1 MSLSPQEIED
11 IAKLARLELSDE
23 EKTMYAEQLSAIL
36 DYINMLEEVDT
47 SAVEETCQVT
57 GLMNVTRDDEVHE
70 VSDEQKKNIIEAFP
84 DKIGSLLKVKKVF
97 E

>member
-11 IAKLARLELSDE
+11 IATLARLQLSDE

-36 DYINMLEEVDT
+36 DYVKMLDEVDT
-47 SAVEETCQVT
+47 SMVEETCQVT
-57 GLMNVTRDDEVHE
+57 GLMNVIRDDEVVE
-70 VSDEQKKNIIEAFP
+70 ISDEQKKDIIEAFP